1 MGLVRGHLYV
11 GIELYKK
18 EYFENAKRHMKHP
31 KSELYSAMIPTFEA
45 KKINGFASELEALA
59 LAVEGDNDL
68 SIVSSKYEEL
78 LKVISQNEKI
88 VDRESNTFSKKVY
101 LVKTLLEIAA
111 EEYAIGIIDG
121 NVMNKFEYQDALG
134 FTVVAKNVLKKANT
148 LNSLEKEKQ
157 NKIIEIIDSLMPL
170 WPSLVPIGKINGD
183 AKVIL
188 EAVSQINSI

>member
-88 VDRESNTFSKKVY
+88 VDKESNTFSKKVY

>member
-1 MGLVRGHLYV
+1 
-11 GIELYKK
+11 
-18 EYFENAKRHMKHP
+18 MKHP

-45 KKINGFASELEALA
+45 KKTNGFASELEALA

-88 VDRESNTFSKKVY
+88 VDKESNTFSKKVY